1 MGCEE
6 GRRGEGSGLSIG
18 GGGEETAGRDG
29 GVWVWGQ
36 AAVELRLVKARTG
49 PLVSLSLADALA
61 AAAHL
66 SLFSFPGGTT
76 YYWTLR
82 NKYI

>member
-1 MGCEE
+1 VKKGEE
-6 GRRGEGSGLSIG
+6 ERDPAYRSVV
-18 GGGEETAGRDG
+18 EETAGREG

-66 SLFSFPGGTT
+66 SLFSFPGGITGP
-76 YYWTLR
+76 
-82 NKYI
+82 